1 MRRKKPDYAPPS
13 FVSRPPAHS
22 EASAPVPRP
31 PSRRRSG
38 PTPAMPLRGEP
49 DSRHYPTEGGSRPG
63 TPVLRPRRAAKRL
76 RPSHVPPS
84 REKSRKGPEP
94 LPGFRRRWRRKEV
107 ESFFPAACTPGK
119 IPLTERRV
127 DEGPP
132 PTGAGPHPRQSGV
145 RRPMRRPVSAR
156 AAQGFLAQMFLGT
169 FARNYL
175 ALYTAFMA
183 L

>member
-1 MRRKKPDYAPPS
+1 MHPQQKQPTGAP
-13 FVSRPPAHS
+13 VSRPP
-22 EASAPVPRP
+22 VPGAQRSVRARPSSSVPPPQRP
-31 PSRRRSG
+31 P
-38 PTPAMPLRGEP
+38 PAMPLRGEP
-49 DSRHYPTEGGSRPG
+49 DSRHSQQKKALGRGLPS
-63 TPVLRPRRAAKRL
+63 PV
-76 RPSHVPPS
+76 SPS

-145 RRPMRRPVSAR
+145 RIPMRRPVSAR